1 MCYVNTSVC
10 EFCGKKLKKRKKRKE
25 KIVMHDES
33 GILCHCDNT
42 FQIQAI
48 QIYLWK
54 YLRNEL
60 V

>member
-1 MCYVNTSVC
+1 
-10 EFCGKKLKKRKKRKE
+10 
-25 KIVMHDES
+25 MHDES